1 VGGGLELAAFC
12 HRVFASHDARLG
24 QPEITLGVFAPVA
37 SFILRERMGRG
48 GAEDLLLSG
57 RSIDAGEALR
67 LGLVDEIHDD
77 PAAAAMAYAR
87 THLVPKS
94 SSSLRRAVRASRLGF
109 ARRFSDE
116 IAQLESMYLH
126 DLMRTGD
133 AVEGLQ
139 AFLEKRPPSW
149 KNR

>member
-1 VGGGLELAAFC
+1 L
-12 HRVFASHDARLG
+12 
-24 QPEITLGVFAPVA
+24 
-37 SFILRERMGRG
+37 GRG